1 MNKGKVPYYSPDLKV
16 KIIKEHFLEKKT
28 YPQLSKEYKVPAKR
42 IEKWVKKYRDA
53 GNRFDCFFKGEY
65 KHTTIISKSSNVPP
79 VLYEQAGID
88 LDKISQICKDYPEI
102 AQTVVDLKDLLV
114 EKELKIKTL
123 EEKIE
128 NVKKNLKQNS

>member
-1 MNKGKVPYYSPDLKV
+1 
-16 KIIKEHFLEKKT
+16 
-28 YPQLSKEYKVPAKR
+28 
-42 IEKWVKKYRDA
+42 
-53 GNRFDCFFKGEY
+53 
-65 KHTTIISKSSNVPP
+65 

-114 EKELKIKTL
+114 EKELKIKML
-123 EEKIE
+123 QEKVE